1 MNMIENDLLPLR
13 TKMRKHAV
21 LALDTGQPSFGVI
34 ADHIEKMSHFRSEV
48 AAFDEMMR
56 APGAFSPD
64 IVVIDLATVSAAELE
79 MLSSIRGNY
88 GDVPI
93 VVVSE
98 ALDDAQVRK
107 LLKFKVHDWLRK
119 PVVFG
124 EFLNAIQSGIRT
136 GKQSSTRVHAVIS
149 AVGGAG
155 ATTVAVALS
164 EIIANRL
171 AKENKDGK
179 GGSVALFDLD
189 FSTGSCGYLLN
200 LTSGFNLDSVIS
212 NPSRIDSEFVNLLQQ
227 KHDHGMIVYSF
238 KRREVVTSLNCYE
251 LVLRMLDVVTM
262 QHAHTVLD
270 IPYYETD
277 WRQDVL
283 SGVNTVTIVCEMN
296 LPSIKHAMDLLD
308 TIRDLPGGKKP
319 VQVLINKRQRGLF
332 GGDRIPKAKLAQL
345 FGDVPF
351 DYLPDEHDLMAEAM
365 DRGVTLSE
373 VNASSKF
380 LKALTKYAN
389 SAILAE
395 KVSA

>member
-1 MNMIENDLLPLR
+1 MNMIENDILPMR
-13 TKMRKHAV
+13 TKMRKNMV
-21 LALDTGQPSFGVI
+21 LVLDTGQPEFAAIS
-34 ADHIEKMSHFRSEV
+34 DHLEMMSHFQREV
-48 AAFDEMMR
+48 TTFEEMMR
-56 APGAFSPD
+56 APGAFVPD
-64 IVVIDLATVSAAELE
+64 IVVVDIATVSASELE
-79 MLSSIRGNY
+79 MLSSIRGHY

-107 LLKFKVHDWLRK
+107 LLKLKVHDWLRK

-124 EFLNAIQSGIRT
+124 EFLNSIQSGIRT
-136 GKQSSTRVHAVIS
+136 SKQSSTRVHAVIS

-155 ATTVAVALS
+155 ATTVAVAMS
-164 EIIANRL
+164 EIL
-171 AKENKDGK
+171 ARKIGKDK
-179 GGSVALFDLD
+179 SNGSVALFDLD

-227 KHDHGMIVYSF
+227 KHEHGMIVYSF

-251 LVLRMLDVVTM
+251 LVLRMLDVVTV

-296 LPSIKHAMDLLD
+296 LPSIKHTMDLLE
-308 TIRDLPGGKKP
+308 TIRELPGGKKP
-319 VQVLINKRQRGLF
+319 VTVLINKRKRSLF
-332 GGDRIPKAKLAQL
+332 GGDRINKAKLKQL
-345 FGDVPF
+345 FGDTPF
-351 DYLPDEHDLMAEAM
+351 DYLPDEYDLMAEAM
-365 DRGVTLSE
+365 DRGVTLSD

-380 LKALTKYAN
+380 LKAVTKYVN
-389 SAILAE
+389 GSLLAE
-395 KVSA
+395 KAVTA

>member
-1 MNMIENDLLPLR
+1 MNMIENDILPMR
-13 TKMRKHAV
+13 TKMRKNMV
-21 LALDTGQPSFGVI
+21 LVLDTGQPEFTAI
-34 ADHIEKMSHFRSEV
+34 ADHLELMSHFQRDV
-48 AAFDEMMR
+48 TTFDEMMR
-56 APGAFSPD
+56 APGAFAPD
-64 IVVIDLATVSAAELE
+64 IVVVDIATVSAAELE
-79 MLSSIRGNY
+79 MLSSTRGHY

-107 LLKFKVHDWLRK
+107 LLKLKVHDWLRK

-136 GKQSSTRVHAVIS
+136 SKQSSTRVHAVIS

-164 EIIANRL
+164 EVLARKL
-171 AKENKDGK
+171 AKDKAS
-179 GGSVALFDLD
+179 GSVALFDLD

-212 NPSRIDSEFVNLLQQ
+212 KPSRIDSEFVNLLQQ

-251 LVLRMLDVVTM
+251 LVLRMLDVVTV

-296 LPSIKHAMDLLD
+296 LPSIKHTMDLLE
-308 TIRDLPGGKKP
+308 TIRELPGAKKP
-319 VQVLINKRQRGLF
+319 VTVLINKRKRGLF
-332 GGDRIPKAKLAQL
+332 GGDRIPKAKLKQL
-345 FGDVPF
+345 FGDTPF

-365 DRGVTLSE
+365 DRGVTLSD
-373 VNASSKF
+373 VNASSRF
-380 LKALTKYAN
+380 LKAVTKYAN
-389 SAILAE
+389 TALLVE
-395 KVSA
+395 KAVSA

>member
-1 MNMIENDLLPLR
+1 MNMIESDILPMR
-13 TKMRKHAV
+13 TKMRKNMV
-21 LALDTGQPSFGVI
+21 LVLDTGQPEFAAIS
-34 ADHIEKMSHFRSEV
+34 DHLEMMSHFQREV
-48 AAFDEMMR
+48 TTFDEMMR
-56 APGAFSPD
+56 TPGAFVPD
-64 IVVIDLATVSAAELE
+64 IVVVDIATVSATELE

-107 LLKFKVHDWLRK
+107 LLKLKVHDWLRK

-124 EFLNAIQSGIRT
+124 EFLNSIQSGIRT
-136 GKQSSTRVHAVIS
+136 SKQSSTRVHAVIS
-149 AVGGAG
+149 AVGGSG
-155 ATTVAVALS
+155 ATTVAVAMS
-164 EIIANRL
+164 EVL
-171 AKENKDGK
+171 ARKIGKDRSN
-179 GGSVALFDLD
+179 GSVALFDLD

-227 KHDHGMIVYSF
+227 KHEHGMIVYSF

-251 LVLRMLDVVTM
+251 LVLRMLDVVTV

-296 LPSIKHAMDLLD
+296 LPSIKHTMDLLE
-308 TIRDLPGGKKP
+308 TIRELPGGKKP
-319 VQVLINKRQRGLF
+319 VTVLINKRKRSLF
-332 GGDRIPKAKLAQL
+332 GGDRINKAKLKQL
-345 FGDVPF
+345 FGDTPF
-351 DYLPDEHDLMAEAM
+351 DYLPDEYDLMAEAM
-365 DRGVTLSE
+365 DRGVTLSD

-380 LKALTKYAN
+380 LKAVTKYVN
-389 SAILAE
+389 TSVLAE
-395 KVSA
+395 KAVIA

>member
-1 MNMIENDLLPLR
+1 MNMIENDLLPSR
-13 TKMRKHAV
+13 NKMRKSAV
-21 LALDTGQPSFGVI
+21 LLLDTGQSNFAVI
-34 ADHIEKMSHFRSEV
+34 ADHIEKMSHFRSET
-48 AAFDEMMR
+48 ATFDEMMR
-56 APGAFSPD
+56 APGAFQPD

-79 MLSSIRGNY
+79 MLSSVRGHF

-98 ALDDAQVRK
+98 SLDDAQVRK

-119 PVVFG
+119 PLVFG

-171 AKENKDGK
+171 AKEKKDAK

-212 NPSRIDSEFVNLLQQ
+212 NPARIDSEFVNLLQQ

-270 IPYYETD
+270 VPYYETD

-283 SGVNTVTIVCEMN
+283 SGVNTITIVCEMN

-319 VQVLINKRQRGLF
+319 VQVLINKRKRGLF
-332 GGDRIPKAKLAQL
+332 GGDRISKAKLAQL

-380 LKALTKYAN
+380 LKALTKYADT
-389 SAILAE
+389 AILAE
-395 KVSA
+395 KVTA